1 METKKKIWLILMIAV
16 SAISVIPLLRISFYN
31 HPCADDFNYSI
42 LTYHA
47 WQEKH
52 SVWELLKAAWTTSA
66 DFWNSWQGLYASAF
80 VLALQPSIFGETYY
94 ALTGVATIGVNY
106 VCNLIF
112 AEYVLHKKLHASRLE
127 AAAFAFLASMLM
139 VQWLPSAVEGIY
151 WFNGAMNYTFFFG
164 VMMLLVT
171 GMISLHTFGRG
182 GMAYLLKTIGTLALG
197 IVLVGGNH
205 VTAFMGILFGVG
217 SCAMA
222 AVLKKK
228 KILLGNSVVLLGML
242 TGFFM
247 NISSPGTANR
257 QSCFENRPGFFGTV
271 RMAISGGIHY
281 IDVWIGLPVMICMVL
296 MLPFVL
302 SAVRRIRRETG
313 YTFRYPLAVFIGS
326 VAWICL
332 MFCPPLYAMGVTGAQ
347 RLLNVVYFSF
357 IWLMF
362 VNEFYLC
369 GWIDAK
375 INLSGEAGREQG
387 SITFPKSTILTGLI
401 LAIGLWLGCYGT
413 STAYKANVE
422 IATGE
427 ARAYSDQAAE
437 RYETYLESSG
447 GDVRVEGFWS
457 KPELLYF
464 DDITLDENDWR
475 NISLRDYYELNS
487 VALK

>member
-1 METKKKIWLILMIAV
+1 METKKKIWLILIIAV

-42 LTYHA
+42 LTYHV
-47 WQEKH
+47 WQENH
-52 SVWELLKAAWTTSA
+52 SVWELLKTAWTTSVN
-66 DFWNSWQGLYASAF
+66 FWNSWQGLYASAF
-80 VLALQPSIFGETYY
+80 ILALQPSIFGESYY
-94 ALTGVATIGVNY
+94 VLTGWLAIGMIY
-106 VCNLIF
+106 VSNLIF
-112 AEYVLHKKLHASRLE
+112 AEYVLCKKLQSTRLE

-139 VQWLPSAVEGIY
+139 MQWLPDAVEGIY
-151 WFNGAMNYTFFFG
+151 WFNGTMNYTFFFG

-171 GMISLHTFGRG
+171 GIISLHTFR
-182 GMAYLLKTIGTLALG
+182 AWRSYLLKTIVTLVLG

-205 VTAFMGILFGVG
+205 VTALMGILFGIG
-217 SCAMA
+217 SCVMA
-222 AVLKKK
+222 AVLKEKK
-228 KILLGNSVVLLGML
+228 TLSGNIVVLLGML
-242 TGFFM
+242 VGFYV
-247 NISSPGTANR
+247 NVSSPGTQNR
-257 QSCFENRPGFFGTV
+257 QSCFENRPGFFGTIRLAV
-271 RMAISGGIHY
+271 SWGTHY
-281 IDVWIGLPVMICMVL
+281 IDAWLGLAVIICMVL

-302 SAVRRIRRETG
+302 SAVRSIRRETG
-313 YTFRYPLAVFIGS
+313 YAFRYPLAVLIGS

-332 MFCPPLYAMGVTGAQ
+332 MFCPPLYAMGGTGEG
-347 RLLNVVYFSF
+347 RLINVIYFSF

-369 GWIDAK
+369 GWVDAK
-375 INLSGEAGREQG
+375 INLSSGAGAEQE
-387 SITFPKSTILTGLI
+387 SISFPKGTILAGLI

-427 ARAYSDQAAE
+427 AKAYSDQAAE
-437 RYETYLESSG
+437 RYETYLESAG
-447 GDVRVEGFWS
+447 KDVRVEGFWS

-475 NISLRDYYELNS
+475 NISLRDYYELKS